1 MISVITIKKNGLDE
15 IAGDLRLV
23 NAGFPVLNSKILG
36 LIMPK
41 MLVAKRHFRAW
52 SLQYQAEGGGE
63 EGRRQRWSERI
74 YLYKQQAKGEKRCKR
89 LVEPT

>member
-41 MLVAKRHFRAW
+41 MLVAKRLVFEHGVYSTR
-52 SLQYQAEGGGE
+52 QRG
-63 EGRRQRWSERI
+63 EGRKGEDRGGLKEFIYISNRQRVR
-74 YLYKQQAKGEKRCKR
+74 KGVRG
-89 LVEPT
+89 